1 MQSNKEPNYRASD
14 INYSAGDS
22 RASVSMNL
30 ASAYPD
36 EAGIVRWIRTLTLDR
51 TADRIHLLE
60 DFQLRKKVPVQLS
73 FMTPRLPMQ
82 ESGKV
87 VFSAANNSARGVA
100 LRYDATL
107 IVPTIEKIGLTDD
120 WLVGRWGKT
129 IYRVLLTSAATT
141 DNGKWA
147 IELS

>member
-60 DFQLRKKVPVQLS
+60 DFRLRKMVPIQLS
-73 FMTPRLPMQ
+73 FMTPRLPTQ
-82 ESGKV
+82 ESGQV
-87 VFSAANNSARGVA
+87 VFSAADKSAHGVA
-100 LRYDATL
+100 LRYDKTL
-107 IVPTIEKIGLTDD
+107 IVPTIERIALTDD

-129 IYRVLLTSAATT
+129 IYRVLLTSVAPT